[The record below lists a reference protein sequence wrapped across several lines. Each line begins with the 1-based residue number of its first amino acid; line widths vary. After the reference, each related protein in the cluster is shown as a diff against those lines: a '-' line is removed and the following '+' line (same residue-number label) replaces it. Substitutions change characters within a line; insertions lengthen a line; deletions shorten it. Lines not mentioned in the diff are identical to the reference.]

1 MMDQKMSPQRMMV
14 AGVAVVLWLLTLGL
28 GMNGIY
34 QIKEIFY
41 LVVSSLGGNMQN
53 AERFALILVF
63 VLGLAFTAFII
74 GSAEYHRKYIGTE
87 KSWRLFVWSLA
98 VEASIILLYYIL

>member
-1 MMDQKMSPQRMMV
+1 MDEKMSPQQMMFAV
-14 AGVAVVLWLLTLGL
+14 LAVVLWLLTLGL

-53 AERFALILVF
+53 AERYALILVF
-63 VLGLAFTAFII
+63 LLGLSFTAFVI
-74 GSAEYHRKYIGTE
+74 GSAEYHRKYFGTE
-87 KSWRLFVWSLA
+87 KSWRLFTWSLA
-98 VEASIILLYYIL
+98 MEASIILLYYIL